1 MREMDEYKKMP
12 QDTETREAEK
22 ETFKACELSEEGF
35 LGEPFVI
42 IEEEEESKKKR
53 SSTPLH
59 FPGSHRKRSKKT
71 SKFYCKW
78 QEGRSQEGS
87 GLPGMPAQLCP

>member
-22 ETFKACELSEEGF
+22 ETFKPCELSEEGF

-42 IEEEEESKKKR
+42 IEEEEEFDPSA
-53 SSTPLH
+53 
-59 FPGSHRKRSKKT
+59 FPR
-71 SKFYCKW
+71 FAP
-78 QEGRSQEGS
+78 EEIEEDIEI
-87 GLPGMPAQLCP
+87 LL